1 MNNLISKNH
10 KNDIQLT
17 IAIPTFNRANYLNKS
32 LECIVSQ
39 LNAFS
44 NVELIVIDNASTD
57 ETYKVCQKYEELDNF
72 SYYSCLLYTSP
83 SPRD

>member
-57 ETYKVCQKYEELDNF
+57 ETYKVCQKI
-72 SYYSCLLYTSP
+72 
-83 SPRD
+83 